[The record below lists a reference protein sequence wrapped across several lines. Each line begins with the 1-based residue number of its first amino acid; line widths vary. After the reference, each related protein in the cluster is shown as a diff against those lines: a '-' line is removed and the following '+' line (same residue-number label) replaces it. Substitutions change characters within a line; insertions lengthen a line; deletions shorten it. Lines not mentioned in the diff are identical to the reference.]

1 NNDLFKSHTPMK
13 PVKGLIPFA
22 IWLIRLTIVFFIF
35 TEFLKPLKTFNFTSI
50 RFYASIAFYL
60 FASLLLIGGFM
71 KKPSITVLS
80 GLMLF
85 LASVYEII
93 IRSSSGILSE
103 IAQFSVIATISFYF
117 FTAGNKK

>member
-1 NNDLFKSHTPMK
+1 MK
-13 PVKGLIPFA
+13 PIKGLIPFA
-22 IWLIRLTIVFFIF
+22 IWLIRLAVLFFVFNDFF
-35 TEFLKPLKTFNFTSI
+35 RPLKTFDFTSI
-50 RFYASIAFYL
+50 RFYVAIAFYL
-60 FASLLLIGGFM
+60 FAFLLLIGGFM

>member
-1 NNDLFKSHTPMK
+1 MK

-22 IWLIRLTIVFFIF
+22 SWLIRLTIVFFIF